1 MILFSY
7 CSCENIGEFIKIS
20 ILILLFRIIYFSL
33 SNKITLKIF
42 EKKRAIKSIKNIIQ
56 SSLNNNS
63 FSFPFNDNPNMSI
76 IIPLYNCQNTIKTTI
91 ISVQKQNF
99 NNFEII
105 LINDNSQDNTSKIIN
120 EINVMDKRIK
130 VINNKKNMGI
140 LYSRSIGALNAKGKY
155 ILCLDNDDIFFDD
168 NLFGQIFNISE
179 IQNYDIV
186 EFKSF
191 DVEKYYSGIKMRE
204 IKENYFNWHPEYSDN
219 FYLTQP
225 ELGLFPIKRN
235 DKYDTND
242 FHIWGKSIKTKIYQK
257 AINLLKMKN
266 FSFHN
271 CWTEDISIIFII
283 FNIAQSFI
291 FIGLYGIIHLDYNK
305 STSYSLHGSS
315 KLMAELYLLD
325 IIINY
330 IQNIDKNK
338 KYVFQKLVSIF
349 NSEQIQFLNINHIKY
364 LQAIINKIL
373 QIKNL
378 NKYT

>member
-1 MILFSY
+1 
-7 CSCENIGEFIKIS
+7 
-20 ILILLFRIIYFSL
+20 
-33 SNKITLKIF
+33 
-42 EKKRAIKSIKNIIQ
+42 
-56 SSLNNNS
+56 
-63 FSFPFNDNPNMSI
+63 MSI

-257 AINLLKMKN
+257 AINMLKMKN

>member
-1 MILFSY
+1 
-7 CSCENIGEFIKIS
+7 
-20 ILILLFRIIYFSL
+20 
-33 SNKITLKIF
+33 
-42 EKKRAIKSIKNIIQ
+42 
-56 SSLNNNS
+56 
-63 FSFPFNDNPNMSI
+63 MSI
-76 IIPLYNCQNTIKTTI
+76 IIPLYNCQNIIKTTI

-235 DKYDTND
+235 DKYDSND
-242 FHIWGKSIKTKIYQK
+242 FHIWGKSINTKIYKK

>member
-1 MILFSY
+1 
-7 CSCENIGEFIKIS
+7 
-20 ILILLFRIIYFSL
+20 
-33 SNKITLKIF
+33 
-42 EKKRAIKSIKNIIQ
+42 
-56 SSLNNNS
+56 
-63 FSFPFNDNPNMSI
+63 MSI

-186 EFKSF
+186 EFKCF

-235 DKYDTND
+235 DKYDSND
-242 FHIWGKSIKTKIYQK
+242 FHIWGKSINTKIYKK

-283 FNIAQSFI
+283 FNISQSFI

-315 KLMAELYLLD
+315 KLMAELIL
-325 IIINY
+325 
-330 IQNIDKNK
+330 
-338 KYVFQKLVSIF
+338 F
-349 NSEQIQFLNINHIKY
+349 IK
-364 LQAIINKIL
+364 
-373 QIKNL
+373 
-378 NKYT
+378 